1 MKYIVN
7 CISKLCRLYLMME
20 EDAGRMA
27 LYQQELPRL
36 YQQELR
42 GGKLFRLRRLEG
54 VQAGHNSL
62 HYSHSKLL
70 YTTGRQLVTQE
81 LAGNGESSLD
91 LGATV
96 TSFTVGLEQKEESG
110 TGRRVVPAA
119 VEAASVR
126 WVEEHPALT
135 LTWDSVA
142 TSLDLGLNLTY
153 TVEVENLSYPNPTA
167 TFFAASYLIENDEIN
182 KLIWWW

>member
-1 MKYIVN
+1 MKSTNRSEKQGTYQSKILYTVCIFDNVQIVPDGGGG
-7 CISKLCRLYLMME
+7 CRQE
-20 EDAGRMA
+20 GAVPAPAGAAGRKDDPHM
-27 LYQQELPRL
+27 
-36 YQQELR
+36 
-42 GGKLFRLRRLEG
+42 
-54 VQAGHNSL
+54 QAGGRASSL

-70 YTTGRQLVTQE
+70 YTTGRQLVTLE

-91 LGATV
+91 LGATI

-126 WVEEHPALT
+126 WVEEHPFLA

-142 TSLDLGLNLTY
+142 ASLDTGLNHTY
-153 TVEVENLSYPNPTA
+153 PT
-167 TFFAASYLIENDEIN
+167 
-182 KLIWWW
+182 